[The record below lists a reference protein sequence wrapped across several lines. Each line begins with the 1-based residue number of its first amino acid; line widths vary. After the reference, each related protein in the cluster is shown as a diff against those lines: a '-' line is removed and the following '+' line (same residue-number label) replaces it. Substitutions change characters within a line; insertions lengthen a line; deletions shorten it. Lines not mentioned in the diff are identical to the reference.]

1 MPWAGRALLQPAVND
16 PGIRSRDRA
25 GLGSGPSSAW
35 RSQSRARVPALI
47 PSRLPDPCLTC
58 SSGAEKPPGL
68 SERLRFPAGHSNS
81 FCLQSWEVSQFDKS
95 VPHSLQ
101 PGAPRLIP
109 VRGTDWSSLPSPTLL
124 WAHFQ
129 AWILQ
134 KPLPQTQDGATAT
147 LSLVL
152 WLWSSHW
159 LFLPGSAV
167 RAEQSKPIPGIFI
180 GAAALESFS
189 CASSQGWKEP
199 REIYTPEHGA
209 ERARGV
215 WRGRGLVNGDGDG
228 EGGAEL
234 PHINRGEM
242 SGINTALLERAQQCF
257 PIRAPSRTVPSLPL
271 AGTAPGISWRG
282 GCRRG
287 SSFPVE

>member
-1 MPWAGRALLQPAVND
+1 MPWAGRALLQPAVNG

-35 RSQSRARVPALI
+35 RSQSRARVPTLI

-68 SERLRFPAGHSNS
+68 SERLRFPVGHSNF
-81 FCLQSWEVSQFDKS
+81 FCLQSWEASQFDKS

-159 LFLPGSAV
+159 LFLPGSTV
-167 RAEQSKPIPGIFI
+167 RA
-180 GAAALESFS
+180 
-189 CASSQGWKEP
+189 
-199 REIYTPEHGA
+199 
-209 ERARGV
+209 
-215 WRGRGLVNGDGDG
+215 
-228 EGGAEL
+228 
-234 PHINRGEM
+234 
-242 SGINTALLERAQQCF
+242 
-257 PIRAPSRTVPSLPL
+257 
-271 AGTAPGISWRG
+271 
-282 GCRRG
+282 
-287 SSFPVE
+287 